1 MSKILNLVIKHNCYE
16 CPYCQYNE
24 NYYDEGYDCEHCEH
38 PSMNDSINT
47 RIIDAHEIIQY
58 KRDLEK
64 WEQNGSIEDQ
74 KPVDPVTIPD
84 WCPLP
89 NIEE

>member
-24 NYYDEGYDCEHCEH
+24 NYYDEGYDCEHE
-38 PSMNDSINT
+38 SVIENA
-47 RIIDAHEIIQY
+47 RIIDAHEILQY
-58 KRDLEK
+58 RRDLEK
-64 WEQNGSIEDQ
+64 WEQNGFIGDQ
-74 KPVDPVTIPD
+74 KPVNPVTIPD

>member
-1 MSKILNLVIKHNCYE
+1 MSKILNIVIKHNCYE

-24 NYYDEGYDCEHCEH
+24 NYYDEGYDCDCVHELTME
-38 PSMNDSINT
+38 NY
-47 RIIDAHEIIQY
+47 RIVDAHEIIQY
-58 KRDLEK
+58 KKDLEK